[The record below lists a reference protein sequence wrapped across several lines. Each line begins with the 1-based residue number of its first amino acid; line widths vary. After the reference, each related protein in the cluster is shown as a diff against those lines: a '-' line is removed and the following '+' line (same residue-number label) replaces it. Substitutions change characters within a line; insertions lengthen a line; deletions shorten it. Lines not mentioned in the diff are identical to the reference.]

1 VRYDEFL
8 GHVQHRA
15 RLGSRGEAERAT
27 RATLETLAER
37 LVGGEAHDLAS
48 QLPPELARSLQSP
61 DAGIGA
67 KLTLEEFF
75 ELVSEREVSSW
86 KRRHCMPG
94 VVMGSSRK
102 PVPWGIKDVRVQL
115 GRFRSALNVN
125 EATCPRSRA
134 WSEQREAV
142 GRQGQRKDCS
152 GHTIRARRLMMP
164 ARFLLTDPALCSP
177 VAPAR

>member
-48 QLPPELARSLQSP
+48 QLPPELAHSLLLP

-75 ELVSEREVSSW
+75 ELVSEREGVELEDATLHARVVIGVLTEAVS
-86 KRRHCMPG
+86 
-94 VVMGSSRK
+94 MGE
-102 PVPWGIKDVRVQL
+102 IKDVRVQL
-115 GRFRSALNVN
+115 PAAFAQLFNVEN
-125 EATCPRSRA
+125 EGDLPEITSR
-134 WSEQREAV
+134 
-142 GRQGQRKDCS
+142 
-152 GHTIRARRLMMP
+152 
-164 ARFLLTDPALCSP
+164 
-177 VAPAR
+177 

>member
-48 QLPPELARSLQSP
+48 QLPPELARSLQLP

-75 ELVSEREVSSW
+75 ELVSEREGVDLEEATLHARVVIGVLTEAVS
-86 KRRHCMPG
+86 
-94 VVMGSSRK
+94 MGE
-102 PVPWGIKDVRVQL
+102 IKDVRVQL
-115 GRFRSALNVN
+115 PAAFAQLFKVEN
-125 EATCPRSRA
+125 EGDLPQITSR
-134 WSEQREAV
+134 
-142 GRQGQRKDCS
+142 
-152 GHTIRARRLMMP
+152 
-164 ARFLLTDPALCSP
+164 
-177 VAPAR
+177 

>member
-27 RATLETLAER
+27 RATLETLAGR

-75 ELVSEREVSSW
+75 ELVSEREDVELEEATLHARVVIGVLTEAVSL
-86 KRRHCMPG
+86 G
-94 VVMGSSRK
+94 E
-102 PVPWGIKDVRVQL
+102 IKDVRLQL
-115 GRFRSALNVN
+115 PAAFAQLFNVEN
-125 EATCPRSRA
+125 EGDLPEITSR
-134 WSEQREAV
+134 
-142 GRQGQRKDCS
+142 
-152 GHTIRARRLMMP
+152 
-164 ARFLLTDPALCSP
+164 
-177 VAPAR
+177 

>member
-1 VRYDEFL
+1 MRYDEFL

-67 KLTLEEFF
+67 KLTLDEFF
-75 ELVSEREVSSW
+75 ELVSEREGVDLEDSTLHARVVIGVLTEAVSQ
-86 KRRHCMPG
+86 G
-94 VVMGSSRK
+94 E
-102 PVPWGIKDVRVQL
+102 IKDVRVQL
-115 GRFRSALNVN
+115 PAAFAQLFNVEN
-125 EATCPRSRA
+125 EGDLP
-134 WSEQREAV
+134 
-142 GRQGQRKDCS
+142 K
-152 GHTIRARRLMMP
+152 
-164 ARFLLTDPALCSP
+164 LTT
-177 VAPAR
+177 